1 MGSLDALTTEVE
13 RVVSSPYAVSLKKL
27 HDILLECDSATIR
40 TWALSSRCVVYP
52 LAKCAREA
60 LQLWPYTLQ
69 IIQKLALAPPFRD
82 EFLKQDPS
90 ILDSLLREVTSSG
103 NAKMSETCIALLS
116 EPLPAFIPL
125 PSSAQDF
132 FIQTFEKSVQFT
144 NEENVSNVYTL
155 LDGSC
160 RELLSLLPEEFL
172 DHFEER
178 SYRFL
183 KEKGTTGKELES
195 YRMQILYLGILA
207 TLLEPR
213 SRRKSQHSDPSS
225 QASRSSSAS
234 RSFRS
239 GSMEEI
245 VRVFKGSAAHSTV
258 NWITTMVLRICATG
272 TRDFDDSA
280 LRSLKIAI
288 EVLMVIPSEIRQSY
302 VEHKESSKFVGKL
315 IEKAMKLTANPVVQ
329 VQGLA
334 MVGLLHEQKPI
345 PKHVTRAYSK
355 AVIAAGPGMSN
366 LRLLLVALG
375 ASWPYYSPY
384 FEEDFIKDLLRQ
396 CITGALDLS
405 TSGVELGKLRILIDL
420 LNSVL
425 LECAPVRKGILL
437 ALAADDF
444 RPCLQKFLANPAPQS
459 NATTKS
465 DKSCLTFALEQGR
478 LLSLGICSTILRA
491 ALFSQSDEIG
501 MEAQIA
507 TQLMQKQI
515 EFAAPLSACKHDMMT
530 EKSGGKISL
539 FQQAC
544 TPRTQPE
551 SHDWRGRLATDLQSQ
566 DRLRMELIERRV
578 GEVCRDLETRCET
591 VEEPLRVEKQR
602 NQDLQAEI
610 HRLHEQNLDLVTQA
624 SELEEREI
632 DRELCMQGLE
642 NEKSQVEVELKTAC
656 ERNDTLEERLQEL
669 QGSMEKA
676 IQRAEETLDS
686 VRQDFD
692 RKEADLR
699 ALLITT
705 ETAAEEKDSEIQ
717 LLRSHAEMVE
727 ADLQDKT
734 QTITDE
740 KMVKTELEKK
750 LELTLRQLEE
760 ERELKGK
767 SEAEKSEL
775 NQSLQGLRSEGEALT
790 EALREARATID
801 RLEAEHKT
809 QIATMIEEME
819 TLRQA
824 GESELQKTRDEAKFT
839 QGSLQAQMQ
848 TAKDEISKLVQKQEV
863 DDQELQ
869 SRDEKIVKL
878 QGEIRTFKETLSE
891 TKADL
896 ADAENELEQAQV
908 MKERLMNA
916 MGFGQESNAR
926 QSTRRSLV
934 RASTVNVPTTPGRK
948 SRRRTFKDTD
958 FGSEADE
965 YGDIPGSQ
973 LSDSPQS
980 PGMAMD
986 DGDERHCSG
995 PTPKRA
1001 KPRRGQQNQQ
1011 TVPQQPFKVP
1021 TLKPSVTAPAK
1032 VAENVGARRRSSRIS
1047 SGRLPA
1053 EMDSMTQRKP
1063 LKDVSLAKGNLS
1075 PQRRPAD
1082 GGRAGKSVVFEK
1094 VEGEEKKFGTEDIT
1108 VGSFDAS
1115 ELLDAT
1121 PFTPSGKVT
1130 TQREQMEEDVGDE
1143 TTAEL

>member
-1 MGSLDALTTEVE
+1 MGSLDALTAEVE

-90 ILDSLLREVTSSG
+90 ILDSLLREATSSG

-132 FIQTFEKSVQFT
+132 FIQTFEKSVRFT

-225 QASRSSSAS
+225 QASRSSSPS
-234 RSFRS
+234 LSFRS

-258 NWITTMVLRICATG
+258 NWITTMVLRICASG

-288 EVLMVIPSEIRQSY
+288 EVLMVIPSE
-302 VEHKESSKFVGKL
+302 
-315 IEKAMKLTANPVVQ
+315 LTANPVVQ

-420 LNSVL
+420 LNSAL

-437 ALAADDF
+437 AVAADDF

-530 EKSGGKISL
+530 ERSGGKISL

-566 DRLRMELIERRV
+566 DRLRMELIERRL

-642 NEKSQVEVELKTAC
+642 DEKSQVEVELKTAC
-656 ERNDTLEERLQEL
+656 ERNDTLEERLHEL

-686 VRQDFD
+686 VRRDFD

-717 LLRSHAEMVE
+717 LLRSHAETVE

-740 KMVKTELEKK
+740 KMAKAELEKK
-750 LELTLRQLEE
+750 LELTLRQLDE
-760 ERELKGK
+760 ERALKDK

-775 NQSLQGLRSEGEALT
+775 NQSLQGLRSEGEALA
-790 EALREARATID
+790 EALRQARASID

-809 QIATMIEEME
+809 KIATMIEEME
-819 TLRQA
+819 ALRQA
-824 GESELQKTRDEAKFT
+824 GESELQKTLDEAKIT

-863 DDQELQ
+863 DYQELQ
-869 SRDEKIVKL
+869 SRDEKIVEL
-878 QGEIRTFKETLSE
+878 QEEIRTFKGTLLE

-916 MGFGQESNAR
+916 MGFGQEPNAR

-1032 VAENVGARRRSSRIS
+1032 VAGNVGARRRSSRIS

-1075 PQRRPAD
+1075 PERRPAD

-1130 TQREQMEEDVGDE
+1130 TQREKMEEDVGDE